1 MTLLDE
7 KVVLITGAARG
18 IGFAIAQ
25 KFAEEGAHL
34 ILADSGVDPRGKNA
48 SSEVVQGA
56 AATLKKQFP
65 ELQIVSSA
73 ADLTSP
79 EEVKQLFVDATE
91 RWGRVDVLV
100 HSAGTVRDRSIF
112 DMELEDFTSVVN
124 NKLVSAFLC
133 TQAFAR
139 VVKRSRTGGS
149 IIFLGGIS
157 GFLGNL
163 GQANESSAQAALY
176 GLARTASIELQ
187 KWSVRVNL
195 IAPLAKTRLTEDL
208 PMFEKVEGTIEAKHV
223 APAALFL
230 ASELS
235 SAVSGKVLS
244 VAGGRMSAFAL
255 AESQGRMKEADA
267 GLWTPEE
274 IADNFESLTRA

>member
-25 KFAEEGAHL
+25 KFASEGAQL
-34 ILADSGVDPRGKNA
+34 ILADSGVDPRGKNP
-48 SSEVVQGA
+48 SPEVIEGA
-56 AATLKKQFP
+56 AATLKKEFP
-65 ELQIVSSA
+65 ELELMTSA
-73 ADLTSP
+73 ADLSQP
-79 EEVKQLFVDATE
+79 EEVKQLFGAANE